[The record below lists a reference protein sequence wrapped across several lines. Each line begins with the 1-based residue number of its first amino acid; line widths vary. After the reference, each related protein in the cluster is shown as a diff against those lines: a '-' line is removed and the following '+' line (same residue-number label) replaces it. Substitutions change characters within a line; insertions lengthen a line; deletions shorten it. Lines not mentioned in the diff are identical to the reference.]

1 MSLDLLHHQLIVS
14 LVLLVAS
21 TQYEV
26 LVTAEHV
33 YRRVECLHAIVVA
46 LVATRLVACE
56 RVTLL
61 ALDDGL
67 ADRQLVRGQEN
78 TGHETA
84 TVVARHFVEQAHL
97 FVLDELLVRGELREA
112 LVDHLTFI
120 LTAASYRATTILLL
134 MMLATTIVHRLV
146 LAAVAELRRLLLS
159 DLIVTLR
166 ASGSRWHRATL
177 LDIPSRCRKGA
188 VLNDASIWCW

>member
-1 MSLDLLHHQLIVS
+1 MSLDLLDHQLIVS

-21 TQYEV
+21 TQNEV

-33 YRRVECLHAIVVA
+33 YRSFECLHAIVVA

-78 TGHETA
+78 AGHETA

-97 FVLDELLVRGELREA
+97 FVLDELLVRGERREA
-112 LVDHLTFI
+112 LIEHLTFI
-120 LTAASYRATTILLL
+120 LTAASYRATTILLIN
-134 MMLATTIVHRLV
+134 LANTIIVHSLV
-146 LAAVAELRRLLLS
+146 LAAVAELRRLLL
-159 DLIVTLR
+159 IQTI
-166 ASGSRWHRATL
+166 H
-177 LDIPSRCRKGA
+177 
-188 VLNDASIWCW
+188 